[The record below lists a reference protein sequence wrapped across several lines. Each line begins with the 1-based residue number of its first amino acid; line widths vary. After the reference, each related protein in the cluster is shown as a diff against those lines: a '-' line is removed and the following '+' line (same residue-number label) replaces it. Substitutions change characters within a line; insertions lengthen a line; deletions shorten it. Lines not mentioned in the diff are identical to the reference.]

1 MDELR
6 DIKPLVPLS
15 EPLPWWLWLVAASLL
30 LAAAAFTWRKLRRR
44 SAAPAVVSD
53 AEAARL
59 ALGAI
64 RGTRPRDQAGA
75 ERLQSHLA
83 VVLRRWLE
91 ARFEVHATEMTTE
104 ELTAEP
110 TLVDL
115 LGEDGRATLVTL
127 LAFADAVR
135 FAGRPAS
142 PEEHAE
148 SIERAWTLVNRSA
161 A

>member
-6 DIKPLVPLS
+6 DIKPLVALS
-15 EPLPWWLWLVAASLL
+15 EPLPWWLWLMVAAVV
-30 LAAAAFTWRKLRRR
+30 LAVAVAAWRKLRRKKTAR
-44 SAAPAVVSD
+44 APVSE

-59 ALGAI
+59 ALAAI
-64 RGTRPRDQAGA
+64 RGTRPRDQASA
-75 ERLQSHLA
+75 ERLQSHVA
-83 VVLRRWLE
+83 VVLRRWVE
-91 ARFEVHATEMTTE
+91 ACSDVHATEMTTE

-110 TLVDL
+110 GLAEL
-115 LGEDGRATLVTL
+115 LGEDGREALVSL

-142 PEEHAE
+142 PDEHAE
-148 SIERAWTLVNRSA
+148 SVERAWTLIDRSA

>member
-15 EPLPWWLWLVAASLL
+15 EPLPGWLWL
-30 LAAAAFTWRKLRRR
+30 LAALVVVVAMMFTWRKLRRKK
-44 SAAPAVVSD
+44 AAPVIVSD

-59 ALGAI
+59 AFAAS
-64 RGTRPRDQAGA
+64 RGTRPRDLAGA
-75 ERLQSHLA
+75 ERLQSHIA
-83 VVLRRWLE
+83 AVLRRWVE
-91 ARFEVHATEMTTE
+91 ARFDVHATEMTTE

-110 TLVDL
+110 RLVKA
-115 LGEDGRATLVTL
+115 LGEDGRSTLVAL

-142 PEEHAE
+142 ADEHAE
-148 SIERAWTLVNRSA
+148 SIERARALVNRSPT
-161 A
+161 

>member
-15 EPLPWWLWLVAASLL
+15 EPWPWWLWL
-30 LAAAAFTWRKLRRR
+30 LAALVLVGAVMLVWRKLRRKER
-44 SAAPAVVSD
+44 APAAVND

-59 ALGAI
+59 ALAAI

-75 ERLQSHLA
+75 ERLQSHIA
-83 VVLRRWLE
+83 VVLRRWIE
-91 ARFEVHATEMTTE
+91 ASFDVHATEMTTE

-110 TLVDL
+110 RLL
-115 LGEDGRATLVTL
+115 KALGEEGRSNLVAL

-135 FAGRPAS
+135 FASRPAS
-142 PEEHAE
+142 PDEHAE
-148 SIERAWTLVNRSA
+148 SVERAWALVDRSPT
-161 A
+161 